1 MSLNACTG
9 GTCGVGVTSL
19 TFTNS
24 LTQSVTIT
32 SCTMPGWPNAEPVIP
47 AAQNGLNGSGTVQLS
62 ARTVTGEYSFTTNP
76 VCNTMG
82 TNPTIKVQ

>member
-1 MSLNACTG
+1 
-9 GTCGVGVTSL
+9 
-19 TFTNS
+19 
-24 LTQSVTIT
+24 
-32 SCTMPGWPNAEPVIP
+32 MPGWPNAEPVIP